1 MNRNYTGEIEMNKF
15 VKKVLAVATL
25 SVMALGISAC
35 EKKADPNADR
45 LELVQSSKVL
55 RLGTETTYPP
65 MEFTDEQGNKIGF
78 DIDMVTYIAEKLG
91 AKLEII
97 TTDFA
102 GITEGL
108 GANRYDVIAAT
119 MNITPEREE
128 KVLFSKPYIEAVG
141 LSIIVKNGNTAVT
154 GFDSLSDKVI
164 GIQQGTTSEDY
175 VKDKTFKEVKK
186 YLKIA
191 DGLLDLKAGR
201 VDAVITDNVV
211 GAYYMKAD
219 VASYV
224 MLEELYAAGPVG
236 IAIPKNSP
244 KLKAEVDKILDEMM
258 TNGKMA
264 EISIKW
270 FGKDIF
276 K

>member
-1 MNRNYTGEIEMNKF
+1 MNKF